1 MTQVI
6 NDDTVA
12 KYLEEKG
19 LLTPLLRDALVE
31 KRAEY
36 RMPWCLFEMAVGE
49 RFEFSSEKSLTVGDN
64 IDFAM
69 KYDPRIKES
78 NPTIAKAK
86 VIKIIRP
93 NYFLAERI

>member
-6 NDDTVA
+6 NDDMVA

-19 LLTPLLRDALVE
+19 LLTPLLRVALVE

>member
-19 LLTPLLRDALVE
+19 LLTPLLKAALVE
-31 KRAEY
+31 KRAEH
-36 RMPWCLFEMAVGE
+36 RMPWSLFEMAVGE
-49 RFEFSSEKSLTVGDN
+49 RFEFSSEKPLIVGDT

-78 NPTIAKAK
+78 KLTIAKAK
-86 VIKIIRP
+86 VIKVIRP